1 VTAEDADGKFLAY
14 FCWLAAT
21 MFHLDQKQTWR
32 QSLGWLG
39 GELLV
44 VFVAVSAAFVVENYR
59 DNRKQI
65 AEMQQVIAGIVT
77 ELTSTETKARS
88 YSDAI
93 LADIARW
100 EAADRTGKRAV
111 PGYYRIPGVP
121 HPPSAAW
128 NSAVASGIA
137 RMLEPSLRWDLGY
150 FYSEFVGIHD
160 NYVRYNEFTERE
172 VLPNALLGPDAFYGR
187 DGRLLPSFRVH
198 MDLQKEFAGDLLRL
212 SSMARDLRSR
222 LEAVQFSE

>member
-1 VTAEDADGKFLAY
+1 
-14 FCWLAAT
+14 
-21 MFHLDQKQTWR
+21 MSHLDEKQSWR
-32 QSLGWLG
+32 QRLGWLG

-65 AEMQQVIAGIVT
+65 AEMQQAIAGIIT

-93 LADIARW
+93 SADIARW

-111 PGYYRIPGVP
+111 PGYYRIPGAP

-128 NSAVASGIA
+128 NSALASGIA

-172 VLPNALLGPDAFYGR
+172 VLPNALLGPDSFYGR

-198 MDLQKEFAGDLLRL
+198 MDLQKEFAEDLRRLGD
-212 SSMARDLRSR
+212 MARDLRVR
-222 LEAVQFSE
+222 LEAVQSSR